1 MLIKRFARTDDA
13 SSPNAGR
20 RRALRAGA
28 STLILALTG
37 PRFAFAN
44 AIVAVRVWPAREYT
58 RVTLETDNP
67 VKFQQQLM
75 EGPYRFVIDLDEVDL
90 SPALRDLVS
99 KIQPNDPQ
107 IMQVRVGQF
116 KPGVV
121 RMVFDLKAGVKP
133 QSFTL
138 PPVAGYKY
146 RTVFDLYPAV
156 EPDPLMELLAK
167 SGNKAEA
174 LARNTPPSSSSSQPS
189 SPPPPSSAGTQS
201 TEESEAFFQRY
212 AQRDQGPR
220 PSRPA
225 PTPTPAP
232 DKTPPLAQRKDDDDD
247 GLSAPPPSRGP
258 KTARLLTIALDPGH
272 GGEDPGAIGSSGT
285 YEKVVVLQIAKR
297 LREKIDAQP
306 NMRAMMTRDADFFV
320 PLGVRVQKARRVD
333 ADLFMS
339 IHADAF
345 TSPSANGASVFAL
358 SERGATSATARLLE
372 KTQNASDLIGGVNIK
387 TNDRAVAHALLDM
400 STTAQIRDSKVFGS
414 ALLAEIGTVADRL
427 HSKNVEQAAFAVLKA
442 PDIPSV
448 LVETAFISNPKEEQ
462 YLNDPAYQDRLANA
476 LLKGIKAYFAKNPPI
491 AKNRTA

>member
-37 PRFAFAN
+37 PRLAFAN
-44 AIVAVRVWPAREYT
+44 AIVAVRVWPARDYT

-75 EGPYRFVIDLDEVDL
+75 ESPNRFVIDLDEVDL
-90 SPALRDLVS
+90 NPALRDLVS

-167 SGNKAEA
+167 SGHKAEA
-174 LARNTPPSSSSSQPS
+174 LAQNTPPA
-189 SPPPPSSAGTQS
+189 SSAPRSSGAGTPS

-212 AQRDQGPR
+212 AQREQGPR
-220 PSRPA
+220 PSRTA
-225 PTPTPAP
+225 PKPAP

-247 GLSAPPPSRGP
+247 ALSTPLPSRGP

-272 GGEDPGAIGSSGT
+272 GGEDPGAVGSSGT

-427 HSKNVEQAAFAVLKA
+427 HSKNVEQASFAVLKA

-462 YLNDPAYQDRLANA
+462 YLNDPAYQERLANA

>member
-28 STLILALTG
+28 STLILALAG
-37 PRFAFAN
+37 PRLARAN
-44 AIVAVRVWPAREYT
+44 AIVAVRVWPAKDYT

-75 EGPYRFVIDLDEVDL
+75 ESPNRFVIDLDEVDL
-90 SPALRDLVS
+90 SPTLRDLVS

-167 SGNKAEA
+167 SSRKAEA
-174 LARNTPPSSSSSQPS
+174 LAQN
-189 SPPPPSSAGTQS
+189 PPPAAPGAGAGTGTPS
-201 TEESEAFFQRY
+201 TDESEAFFQRY
-212 AQRDQGPR
+212 AQREPGPR
-220 PSRPA
+220 ASR
-225 PTPTPAP
+225 PTPAP
-232 DKTPPLAQRKDDDDD
+232 DRTPPLAQRGNEGDD
-247 GLSAPPPSRGP
+247 GLPAPPARGP
-258 KTARLLTIALDPGH
+258 KTARLLTIAIDPGH

-333 ADLFMS
+333 AKKGR
-339 IHADAF
+339 
-345 TSPSANGASVFAL
+345 SAVKAGRGRVAL
-358 SERGATSATARLLE
+358 
-372 KTQNASDLIGGVNIK
+372 D
-387 TNDRAVAHALLDM
+387 
-400 STTAQIRDSKVFGS
+400 
-414 ALLAEIGTVADRL
+414 
-427 HSKNVEQAAFAVLKA
+427 
-442 PDIPSV
+442 
-448 LVETAFISNPKEEQ
+448 
-462 YLNDPAYQDRLANA
+462 
-476 LLKGIKAYFAKNPPI
+476 
-491 AKNRTA
+491 

>member
-1 MLIKRFARTDDA
+1 MLIKRFTRTDDA

-37 PRFAFAN
+37 PRLAFAN
-44 AIVAVRVWPAREYT
+44 AIVAVRVWPARDYT

-75 EGPYRFVIDLDEVDL
+75 ESPNRFVIDLDEVDL
-90 SPALRDLVS
+90 NPALRDLVS

-167 SGNKAEA
+167 SGHKAEA
-174 LARNTPPSSSSSQPS
+174 LAQNTPPA
-189 SPPPPSSAGTQS
+189 SSAPRSSGAGTPS

-212 AQRDQGPR
+212 AQREQGPR
-220 PSRPA
+220 PSRT
-225 PTPTPAP
+225 TPTPAP

-247 GLSAPPPSRGP
+247 ALSTPLPSRGP

-427 HSKNVEQAAFAVLKA
+427 HSKNVEQASFAVLKA

-462 YLNDPAYQDRLANA
+462 YLNDPAYQERLANA
-476 LLKGIKAYFAKNPPI
+476 LLKGIKAYFAKNPPL

>member
-44 AIVAVRVWPAREYT
+44 AIVAVRVWPARDYT

-75 EGPYRFVIDLDEVDL
+75 ESPNRFVIDLDEVDL

-167 SGNKAEA
+167 SSNKAEA
-174 LARNTPPSSSSSQPS
+174 LAQNTPPSSLSSTAPGS
-189 SPPPPSSAGTQS
+189 GTQS

-212 AQRDQGPR
+212 AQREQGPR
-220 PSRPA
+220 PSRPSA
-225 PTPTPAP
+225 TPTPAP
-232 DKTPPLAQRKDDDDD
+232 EKTPPLAQRKGDDDD
-247 GLSAPPPSRGP
+247 GLSTPVPPRGP

-400 STTAQIRDSKVFGS
+400 STTAQIRDSKVFGT

-462 YLNDPAYQDRLANA
+462 NLNDPAYQDRLANA

>member
-1 MLIKRFARTDDA
+1 MPELMLIKRFIRTDDA

-37 PRFAFAN
+37 PRLAFAN
-44 AIVAVRVWPAREYT
+44 AIVAVRVWPAKDYT

-75 EGPYRFVIDLDEVDL
+75 ASPNRFVIDLDEVDL

-167 SGNKAEA
+167 SSHKAEA
-174 LARNTPPSSSSSQPS
+174 LAQNTPPAQPS
-189 SPPPPSSAGTQS
+189 NPSSGTGTPS

-212 AQRDQGPR
+212 AQREPGPR
-220 PSRPA
+220 VSRP
-225 PTPTPAP
+225 PAP
-232 DKTPPLAQRKDDDDD
+232 STTDRMPSLAQRNDD
-247 GLSAPPPSRGP
+247 GLLTPPSRGP

-306 NMRAMMTRDADFFV
+306 NMRVMMTRDADFFV

-400 STTAQIRDSKVFGS
+400 STTAQIRDSKVFGT
-414 ALLAEIGTVADRL
+414 ALLAEIGSVADRL
-427 HSKNVEQAAFAVLKA
+427 HSKHVEQAAFAVLKA

-462 YLNDPAYQDRLANA
+462 ALNDPAYQERLADA
-476 LLKGIKAYFAKNPPI
+476 LLKGIKAYFAKNPPL

>member
-28 STLILALTG
+28 STLVLALTG
-37 PRFAFAN
+37 PRLARAN
-44 AIVAVRVWPAREYT
+44 AIVAVRVWPARDYT

-75 EGPYRFVIDLDEVDL
+75 ESPNRFVIDLDEVDL

-107 IMQVRVGQF
+107 IIQVRVGQF

-167 SGNKAEA
+167 SGHKAEA
-174 LARNTPPSSSSSQPS
+174 LAQN
-189 SPPPPSSAGTQS
+189 PPPSSGAGTPS
-201 TEESEAFFQRY
+201 TDESEAFFQRY
-212 AQRDQGPR
+212 AQREPGSR
-220 PSRPA
+220 PSRPGPSA
-225 PTPTPAP
+225 GASTQ
-232 DKTPPLAQRKDDDDD
+232 DKAPPLAQRKDDDD
-247 GLSAPPPSRGP
+247 GLPAPAPARGP
-258 KTARLLTIALDPGH
+258 KTARLLTIAIDPGH
-272 GGEDPGAIGSSGT
+272 GGEDPGAIGSAGT

-400 STTAQIRDSKVFGS
+400 STTAQIRDSKVFGT

-448 LVETAFISNPKEEQ
+448 LVETAFISNPKEES

-476 LLKGIKAYFAKNPPI
+476 LLRGIKAYFAKNPPL

>member
-1 MLIKRFARTDDA
+1 MLIKRFTRTDDA

-28 STLILALTG
+28 STLILGLVG
-37 PRFAFAN
+37 PRLAFAN
-44 AIVAVRVWPAREYT
+44 TIVAVRVWPARDYT
-58 RVTLETDNP
+58 RVTLETDSP

-75 EGPYRFVIDLDEVDL
+75 DSPNRFVIDLDEVDL
-90 SPALRDLVS
+90 NPALRDLVS

-107 IMQVRVGQF
+107 IIQVRVGQF

-138 PPVAGYKY
+138 PPVAGYRY

-167 SGNKAEA
+167 SGHKAEA
-174 LARNTPPSSSSSQPS
+174 LAQNASPSASPS
-189 SPPPPSSAGTQS
+189 GAGTGTPS
-201 TEESEAFFQRY
+201 TDESEAFFQRY
-212 AQRDQGPR
+212 AQREPGPR
-220 PSRPA
+220 WPRQTPSPA
-225 PTPTPAP
+225 PG
-232 DKTPPLAQRKDDDDD
+232 KTPPLAQRNYGGDD
-247 GLSAPPPSRGP
+247 GLANLTPSRGP
-258 KTARLLTIALDPGH
+258 KTTRLLTIALDPGH
-272 GGEDPGAIGSSGT
+272 GGEDPGAIGSRGT

-306 NMRAMMTRDADFFV
+306 NMRVMMTRDADYFV

-400 STTAQIRDSKVFGS
+400 STTAQIRDSKVFGR

-427 HSKNVEQAAFAVLKA
+427 HSANVEQAAFAVLKA

-462 YLNDPAYQDRLANA
+462 SLNDPAYQDRLANA
-476 LLKGIKAYFAKNPPI
+476 LLKGIKAYFAKNPPL

>member
-1 MLIKRFARTDDA
+1 MPELMLIKRFARTDDA

-44 AIVAVRVWPAREYT
+44 AIVAVRVWPAKDYT

-75 EGPYRFVIDLDEVDL
+75 ESPNRFVIDLDEVDL
-90 SPALRDLVS
+90 SPTLRDLVA

-107 IMQVRVGQF
+107 IAQVRVGQF

-167 SGNKAEA
+167 SGRKAEA
-174 LARNTPPSSSSSQPS
+174 LAQQGPGPSSGGTPS
-189 SPPPPSSAGTQS
+189 S
-201 TEESEAFFQRY
+201 EESEAFFQQY
-212 AQRDQGPR
+212 AQRDAGNAA
-220 PSRPA
+220 PSRP
-225 PTPTPAP
+225 PTPSSSTRPPRPAP
-232 DKTPPLAQRKDDDDD
+232 EKTPPLAQRNDDDDD
-247 GLSAPPPSRGP
+247 GLSIAPPPSRGP

-272 GGEDPGAIGSSGT
+272 GGEDPGAIGSKGS
-285 YEKVVVLQIAKR
+285 YEKHVVLQIAKR
-297 LREKIDAQP
+297 LRDKIDAQP

-345 TSPSANGASVFAL
+345 TSPAANGSSVFAL

-387 TNDRAVAHALLDM
+387 TNDRTVAHALLDM
-400 STTAQIRDSKVFGS
+400 STTAQIRDSKVFGD
-414 ALLAEIGTVADRL
+414 ALLKQIGGLNRL
-427 HSKNVEQAAFAVLKA
+427 HSGRVEQASFAVLKA

-448 LVETAFISNPKEEQ
+448 LVETAFISNPDEEQ
-462 YLNDPAYQDRLANA
+462 RLNDPAYQEKLANA
-476 LLKGIKAYFAKNPPI
+476 LLTGIKAYFAKNPPL

>member
-37 PRFAFAN
+37 PRLAFAN
-44 AIVAVRVWPAREYT
+44 AIVAVRVWPARDYT

-75 EGPYRFVIDLDEVDL
+75 ESPNRFVIDLDEVDL
-90 SPALRDLVS
+90 NPALRDLVA

-107 IMQVRVGQF
+107 IAQVRVGQF

-121 RMVFDLKAGVKP
+121 RMVFDLKGGVKP

-156 EPDPLMELLAK
+156 EPDPLTELLAQTA
-167 SGNKAEA
+167 NKAQA
-174 LARNTPPSSSSSQPS
+174 LAQHSQTPQGA
-189 SPPPPSSAGTQS
+189 SPSAGAGTPS
-201 TEESEAFFQRY
+201 AEESEAFFQRY
-212 AQRDQGPR
+212 AQREQGQRPTR
-220 PSRPA
+220 PSPS
-225 PTPTPAP
+225 TPATP

-247 GLSAPPPSRGP
+247 AYVPPPRAQ

-272 GGEDPGAIGSSGT
+272 GGEDPGAIGGRGT

-297 LREKIDAQP
+297 LRQKIDAEP

-320 PLGVRVQKARRVD
+320 PLGVRVQKARRVE

-387 TNDRAVAHALLDM
+387 TNDRTVAHALLDM

-414 ALLAEIGTVADRL
+414 ALLSQIGTVAPRL

-448 LVETAFISNPKEEQ
+448 LVETAFISNPDEERN
-462 YLNDPAYQDRLANA
+462 LIDPAYQERLADA

>member
-44 AIVAVRVWPAREYT
+44 AIVAVRVWPARDYT

-75 EGPYRFVIDLDEVDL
+75 ESPNRFVIDLDEVDL
-90 SPALRDLVS
+90 SPALRDLVA

-107 IMQVRVGQF
+107 IAQVRVGQF
-116 KPGVV
+116 KPGVM

-156 EPDPLMELLAK
+156 EPDPLMELLAQTANK
-167 SGNKAEA
+167 AQALAQNSHPPQTSGNAS
-174 LARNTPPSSSSSQPS
+174 TP
-189 SPPPPSSAGTQS
+189 S

-212 AQRDQGPR
+212 AQQGQMPR
-220 PSRPA
+220 PARPG
-225 PTPTPAP
+225 PTPATPATP
-232 DKTPPLAQRKDDDDD
+232 DKTPPLAQRNDDDTDD
-247 GLSAPPPSRGP
+247 LPPPPRAQ

-297 LREKIDAQP
+297 LRDKINAQP

-387 TNDRAVAHALLDM
+387 TNDRTVAHALLDM
-400 STTAQIRDSKVFGS
+400 STTAQIRDSKVFGT

-427 HSKNVEQAAFAVLKA
+427 HSKNVEQASFAVLKA

-462 YLNDPAYQDRLANA
+462 YLNDPAYQERLANA
-476 LLKGIKAYFAKNPPI
+476 LLKGIRTYFSKNPPI

>member
-44 AIVAVRVWPAREYT
+44 AIVAVRVWPAKDYT

-75 EGPYRFVIDLDEVDL
+75 ESPNRFVIDLDEVDL
-90 SPALRDLVS
+90 SPTLRDLVS

-146 RTVFDLYPAV
+146 RTVFDLYPAI

-167 SGNKAEA
+167 SGHKAEA
-174 LARNTPPSSSSSQPS
+174 LAQNSTPPGASASSG
-189 SPPPPSSAGTQS
+189 AGTPS

-212 AQRDQGPR
+212 AQREPGTGPR

-225 PTPTPAP
+225 PAP
-232 DKTPPLAQRKDDDDD
+232 DKTPPLAQRKDDDD
-247 GLSAPPPSRGP
+247 GLPALPPARGP
-258 KTARLLTIALDPGH
+258 KTARLLTIAIDPGH
-272 GGEDPGAIGSSGT
+272 GGEDPGAVGSSGT

-462 YLNDPAYQDRLANA
+462 YLNDPAYQERLANA

>member
-1 MLIKRFARTDDA
+1 MLIKRFARSDDA

-28 STLILALTG
+28 STLVLALTG
-37 PRFAFAN
+37 PRLAFAN
-44 AIVAVRVWPAREYT
+44 AIVAVRVWPARDYT

-75 EGPYRFVIDLDEVDL
+75 ESPNRFVIDLDEVDL

-167 SGNKAEA
+167 SGHKAEA
-174 LARNTPPSSSSSQPS
+174 LAQNTPPSRPS
-189 SPPPPSSAGTQS
+189 SGTGTPS

-212 AQRDQGPR
+212 AQRDAGPR
-220 PSRPA
+220 ASRPA
-225 PTPTPAP
+225 SPPAGDRMP
-232 DKTPPLAQRKDDDDD
+232 SLAQRNDD
-247 GLSAPPPSRGP
+247 GLLTLPSRGP

-400 STTAQIRDSKVFGS
+400 STTAQIRDSKVFGT

-427 HSKNVEQAAFAVLKA
+427 HSKYVEQAAFAVLKA

-462 YLNDPAYQDRLANA
+462 SLNDPAYQERLANA
-476 LLKGIKAYFAKNPPI
+476 LLKGIKAYFAKNPPL

>member
-1 MLIKRFARTDDA
+1 MLIKRFTRTDDA

-28 STLILALTG
+28 STLILGLVG
-37 PRFAFAN
+37 PRLAFAN
-44 AIVAVRVWPAREYT
+44 TIVAVRVWPARDYT
-58 RVTLETDNP
+58 RVTLETDSP

-75 EGPYRFVIDLDEVDL
+75 DSPNRFVIDLDEVDL
-90 SPALRDLVS
+90 NPALRDLVS

-107 IMQVRVGQF
+107 IIQVRVGQF

-167 SGNKAEA
+167 SGHKAEA
-174 LARNTPPSSSSSQPS
+174 LAQNAPPSTSTSPS
-189 SPPPPSSAGTQS
+189 GAGTPS
-201 TEESEAFFQRY
+201 TDESEAFFQRY
-212 AQRDQGPR
+212 AQREPGPR
-220 PSRPA
+220 WPRQTPSPA
-225 PTPTPAP
+225 PG
-232 DKTPPLAQRKDDDDD
+232 KTPPLAQRNYGGDD
-247 GLSAPPPSRGP
+247 GLTNLTPSRGP
-258 KTARLLTIALDPGH
+258 KTTRLLTIALDPGH
-272 GGEDPGAIGSSGT
+272 GGEDPGAIGSRGT

-306 NMRAMMTRDADFFV
+306 NMRVMMTRDADYFV

-400 STTAQIRDSKVFGS
+400 STTAQIRDSKVFGR

-427 HSKNVEQAAFAVLKA
+427 HSANVEQAAFAVLKA

-462 YLNDPAYQDRLANA
+462 SLNDPAYQDRLANA
-476 LLKGIKAYFAKNPPI
+476 LLKGIKAYFAKNPPL

>member
-1 MLIKRFARTDDA
+1 MLIKRFAHTDDA

-44 AIVAVRVWPAREYT
+44 AIVAVRVWPARDYT

-75 EGPYRFVIDLDEVDL
+75 ESPNRFVIDLDEVDL
-90 SPALRDLVS
+90 SPALRDLVA

-107 IMQVRVGQF
+107 IAQVRVGQF

-156 EPDPLMELLAK
+156 EPDPLMELLAQTANK
-167 SGNKAEA
+167 AQALAQNSHPPQTSGNAS
-174 LARNTPPSSSSSQPS
+174 TP
-189 SPPPPSSAGTQS
+189 S

-212 AQRDQGPR
+212 AQQGQTPR
-220 PSRPA
+220 PARPG
-225 PTPTPAP
+225 PTPSTPAAP
-232 DKTPPLAQRKDDDDD
+232 DKTPPLAQRNDDDTDD
-247 GLSAPPPSRGP
+247 LPPPRGQ

-272 GGEDPGAIGSSGT
+272 GGEDPGAVGSSGT

-297 LREKIDAQP
+297 LRDKINAQP

-387 TNDRAVAHALLDM
+387 TNDRTVAHALLDM
-400 STTAQIRDSKVFGS
+400 STTAQIRDSKVFGT

-427 HSKNVEQAAFAVLKA
+427 HSKNVEQASFAVLKA

-462 YLNDPAYQDRLANA
+462 YLNDPAYQERLANA
-476 LLKGIKAYFAKNPPI
+476 LLKGIRTYFSKNPPL

>member
-1 MLIKRFARTDDA
+1 MLIKRFARSDDA

-28 STLILALTG
+28 STLVLALTG
-37 PRFAFAN
+37 TRLAFAN
-44 AIVAVRVWPAREYT
+44 TIVAVRVWPARDYT

-67 VKFQQQLM
+67 IKFQQQLM
-75 EGPYRFVIDLDEVDL
+75 ASPNRFVIDLDEVDL

-156 EPDPLMELLAK
+156 EPDPLMELLAN
-167 SGNKAEA
+167 SGHKAEA
-174 LARNTPPSSSSSQPS
+174 LAQNTPPAQPS
-189 SPPPPSSAGTQS
+189 RPSSGNGTPS

-212 AQRDQGPR
+212 ARREAGPR
-220 PSRPA
+220 ALRPA
-225 PTPTPAP
+225 PPAAGDRMP
-232 DKTPPLAQRKDDDDD
+232 SLAQRNDD
-247 GLSAPPPSRGP
+247 GLLTPPSRAP

-306 NMRAMMTRDADFFV
+306 NMRVMMTRDADFFV

-387 TNDRAVAHALLDM
+387 THDRAVAHALLDM
-400 STTAQIRDSKVFGS
+400 STTAQIRDSKVFGT

-427 HSKNVEQAAFAVLKA
+427 HSKYVEQAAFAVLKA

-462 YLNDPAYQDRLANA
+462 ALNDPAYQERLANA
-476 LLKGIKAYFAKNPPI
+476 LLKGIKAYFAKNPPL

>member
-1 MLIKRFARTDDA
+1 MLIKRFTRTDDA

-37 PRFAFAN
+37 PRLAFAN
-44 AIVAVRVWPAREYT
+44 AIVAVRVWPAKDYT

-75 EGPYRFVIDLDEVDL
+75 ASPNRFVIDLDEVDL

-167 SGNKAEA
+167 SSHKAEA
-174 LARNTPPSSSSSQPS
+174 LAQNTPPAQPS
-189 SPPPPSSAGTQS
+189 PPSSGTPS

-212 AQRDQGPR
+212 AQREPGPR
-220 PSRPA
+220 VSRP
-225 PTPTPAP
+225 PAP
-232 DKTPPLAQRKDDDDD
+232 STTDRMPSLAQRNDD
-247 GLSAPPPSRGP
+247 GLLTPPSRGP

-306 NMRAMMTRDADFFV
+306 NMRVMMTRDADFFV

-400 STTAQIRDSKVFGS
+400 STTAQIRDSKVFGT

-427 HSKNVEQAAFAVLKA
+427 HSKHVEQAAFAVLKA

-462 YLNDPAYQDRLANA
+462 ALNDPAYQERLADA
-476 LLKGIKAYFAKNPPI
+476 LLKGIKAYFAKNPPL

>member
-37 PRFAFAN
+37 PRLAFAN
-44 AIVAVRVWPAREYT
+44 AIVAVRVWPARDYT

-75 EGPYRFVIDLDEVDL
+75 ESPNRFVIDLDEVDL

-107 IMQVRVGQF
+107 ISQVRVGQF

-156 EPDPLMELLAK
+156 EPDPLMELLAQTA
-167 SGNKAEA
+167 NKTQA
-174 LARNTPPSSSSSQPS
+174 LSQNTQPSQASRPSSGG
-189 SPPPPSSAGTQS
+189 GTPS

-212 AQRDQGPR
+212 AQREQNARG
-220 PSRPA
+220 SRPA
-225 PTPTPAP
+225 PTPSPAAP
-232 DKTPPLAQRKDDDDD
+232 DKTPPLAQRNDDDDND
-247 GLSAPPPSRGP
+247 DLPAPPRGP

-297 LREKIDAQP
+297 LREKINAQP

-387 TNDRAVAHALLDM
+387 TNDRTVAHALLDM
-400 STTAQIRDSKVFGS
+400 STTAQIRDSKVFGT

-427 HSKNVEQAAFAVLKA
+427 HSKNVEQASFAVLKA

-462 YLNDPAYQDRLANA
+462 SLNDPAYQERLANA

>member
-37 PRFAFAN
+37 PRVAFAN
-44 AIVAVRVWPAREYT
+44 AIVAVRVWPARDYT

-75 EGPYRFVIDLDEVDL
+75 ESPNRFVIDLDEVDL
-90 SPALRDLVS
+90 SPALRDLVA

-107 IMQVRVGQF
+107 IAQVRVGQF

-156 EPDPLMELLAK
+156 EPDPLMELLAQTANK
-167 SGNKAEA
+167 AQALAQNSRPPQTSGNAS
-174 LARNTPPSSSSSQPS
+174 TP
-189 SPPPPSSAGTQS
+189 S

-212 AQRDQGPR
+212 AQQGQT
-220 PSRPA
+220 SRPA
-225 PTPTPAP
+225 RPGPTPSTPSTPAAP
-232 DKTPPLAQRKDDDDD
+232 DKTPQLAQRNDDDTDD
-247 GLSAPPPSRGP
+247 LPPPPRGQ

-297 LREKIDAQP
+297 LRDKINAQP

-387 TNDRAVAHALLDM
+387 TNDRTVAHALLDM
-400 STTAQIRDSKVFGS
+400 STTAQIRDSKVFGT

-427 HSKNVEQAAFAVLKA
+427 HSKNVEQASFAVLKA

-462 YLNDPAYQDRLANA
+462 YLNDPAYQERLANA
-476 LLKGIKAYFAKNPPI
+476 LLKGIRTYFSKNPPL

>member
-1 MLIKRFARTDDA
+1 MPELMLIKRFARTDDA

-44 AIVAVRVWPAREYT
+44 AIVAVRVWPARDYT

-75 EGPYRFVIDLDEVDL
+75 ESPNRFVIDLDEVDL
-90 SPALRDLVS
+90 SPALRDLVA

-107 IMQVRVGQF
+107 IAQVRVGQF
-116 KPGVV
+116 KPGVM

-156 EPDPLMELLAK
+156 EPDPLMELLAQTANK
-167 SGNKAEA
+167 AQALAQNSHPPQTSGNAS
-174 LARNTPPSSSSSQPS
+174 TP
-189 SPPPPSSAGTQS
+189 S

-212 AQRDQGPR
+212 AQQGQMPR
-220 PSRPA
+220 PARPG
-225 PTPTPAP
+225 PTPATPATP
-232 DKTPPLAQRKDDDDD
+232 DKTPPLAQRNDDDTDD
-247 GLSAPPPSRGP
+247 LPPPPRAQ

-297 LREKIDAQP
+297 LRDKINAQP

-387 TNDRAVAHALLDM
+387 TNDRTVAHALLDM
-400 STTAQIRDSKVFGS
+400 STTAQIRDSKVFGT

-427 HSKNVEQAAFAVLKA
+427 HSKNVEQASFAVLKA

-462 YLNDPAYQDRLANA
+462 YLNDPAYQERLANA
-476 LLKGIKAYFAKNPPI
+476 LLKGIRTYFSKNPPI

>member
-37 PRFAFAN
+37 PRLAFAN
-44 AIVAVRVWPAREYT
+44 AIVAVRVWPARDYT

-75 EGPYRFVIDLDEVDL
+75 ESPNRFVIDLDEVDL
-90 SPALRDLVS
+90 NPALRDLVS

-167 SGNKAEA
+167 SGHKAEA
-174 LARNTPPSSSSSQPS
+174 LAQNTPPA
-189 SPPPPSSAGTQS
+189 SSAPRSSGAGTPS

-212 AQRDQGPR
+212 AQREQGPR
-220 PSRPA
+220 PSRA
-225 PTPTPAP
+225 APTPAP

-247 GLSAPPPSRGP
+247 GLSTPLPSRGP

-272 GGEDPGAIGSSGT
+272 GGEDPGAIGGSGT

-427 HSKNVEQAAFAVLKA
+427 HSKNVEQASFAVLKA

-462 YLNDPAYQDRLANA
+462 HLNDPAYQERLANA

>member
-20 RRALRAGA
+20 RRALRVGA

-37 PRFAFAN
+37 PRLAFAN
-44 AIVAVRVWPAREYT
+44 AIVAVRVWPARDYT

-75 EGPYRFVIDLDEVDL
+75 ESPNRFVIDLDEVDL
-90 SPALRDLVS
+90 NPALRDLVA

-107 IMQVRVGQF
+107 IAQVRVGQF

-156 EPDPLMELLAK
+156 EPDPLMELLAQTA
-167 SGNKAEA
+167 NKAQA
-174 LARNTPPSSSSSQPS
+174 LAQSSQSSQSLHPSQPS
-189 SPPPPSSAGTQS
+189 AGASTPS
-201 TEESEAFFQRY
+201 TEESEAFFQKY
-212 AQRDQGPR
+212 AQRDQAGRPPR
-220 PSRPA
+220 PG
-225 PTPTPAP
+225 PTPSTPAP
-232 DKTPPLAQRKDDDDD
+232 DKTPPLAQRNDKENKDDTDDYV
-247 GLSAPPPSRGP
+247 PPARAQ

-272 GGEDPGAIGSSGT
+272 GGEDPGAIGGRGT

-297 LREKIDAQP
+297 LRQKIDAEP

-387 TNDRAVAHALLDM
+387 TNDRTVAHALLDM
-400 STTAQIRDSKVFGS
+400 STTAQIRDSKVFGT
-414 ALLAEIGTVADRL
+414 ALLSQIGTVAPRL
-427 HSKNVEQAAFAVLKA
+427 HSKNVEQASFAVLKA

-448 LVETAFISNPKEEQ
+448 LVETAFISNPDEERN
-462 YLNDPAYQDRLANA
+462 LIDPAYQDRLADA

>member
-37 PRFAFAN
+37 PRLAFAN
-44 AIVAVRVWPAREYT
+44 AIVAVRVWPARDYT

-75 EGPYRFVIDLDEVDL
+75 ESPNRFVIDLDEVDL
-90 SPALRDLVS
+90 NPALRDLVS

-167 SGNKAEA
+167 SGHKAEA
-174 LARNTPPSSSSSQPS
+174 LAQNTPPA
-189 SPPPPSSAGTQS
+189 SSAPRSSGAGTPS

-212 AQRDQGPR
+212 AQREQGPR
-220 PSRPA
+220 PSRTA
-225 PTPTPAP
+225 PTPAP

-247 GLSAPPPSRGP
+247 GLSTPLPSRGP

-272 GGEDPGAIGSSGT
+272 GGEDPGAIGGSGT

-427 HSKNVEQAAFAVLKA
+427 HSKNVEQASFAVLKA

-462 YLNDPAYQDRLANA
+462 YLNDPAYQERLANA

>member
-28 STLILALTG
+28 STLILAVTG
-37 PRFAFAN
+37 TRLAFAN
-44 AIVAVRVWPAREYT
+44 AIVAVRVWPAKDYT

-75 EGPYRFVIDLDEVDL
+75 ESPNRFVIDLDEVDL
-90 SPALRDLVS
+90 SPALRDLVA

-121 RMVFDLKAGVKP
+121 RMVFDLKAGVKS

-167 SGNKAEA
+167 SGHKAEA
-174 LARNTPPSSSSSQPS
+174 LAQQGATGTPSN
-189 SPPPPSSAGTQS
+189 
-201 TEESEAFFQRY
+201 EESEAFFQQY
-212 AQRDQGPR
+212 AQRDAGNAAPAR
-220 PSRPA
+220 P
-225 PTPTPAP
+225 PTPSSSTRPTRPPAP
-232 DKTPPLAQRKDDDDD
+232 DKTPPLAQNNDSDD
-247 GLSAPPPSRGP
+247 GLTITPPPSRGP

-272 GGEDPGAIGSSGT
+272 GGEDPGAIGSKGS

-297 LREKIDAQP
+297 LRDKIDAQP

-345 TSPSANGASVFAL
+345 TSPAANGSSVFAL

-387 TNDRAVAHALLDM
+387 TNDRTVAHALLDM
-400 STTAQIRDSKVFGS
+400 STTAQIRDSKVFGD
-414 ALLAEIGTVADRL
+414 ALLKQIGGLNRL
-427 HSKNVEQAAFAVLKA
+427 HSGRVEQASFAVLKA

-448 LVETAFISNPKEEQ
+448 LVETAFISNPDEEQ
-462 YLNDPAYQDRLANA
+462 RLNDPAYQEKLANA
-476 LLKGIKAYFAKNPPI
+476 LLTGIKAYFAKNPPL

>member
-13 SSPNAGR
+13 SSLNAGR

-37 PRFAFAN
+37 PRLAFAN
-44 AIVAVRVWPAREYT
+44 AIVAVRVWPARDYT

-75 EGPYRFVIDLDEVDL
+75 ESPNRFVIDLDEVDL
-90 SPALRDLVS
+90 NPALRDLVA

-107 IMQVRVGQF
+107 IAQVRVGQF

-156 EPDPLMELLAK
+156 EPDPLMELLAQTA
-167 SGNKAEA
+167 NKAQA
-174 LARNTPPSSSSSQPS
+174 LAQNSQPPHTSQPS
-189 SPPPPSSAGTQS
+189 SGAGTPS

-212 AQRDQGPR
+212 AQREPGQR
-220 PSRPA
+220 PSRPSPATPSA
-225 PTPTPAP
+225 PATP

-247 GLSAPPPSRGP
+247 TYVSPPRGP

-272 GGEDPGAIGSSGT
+272 GGEDPGAIGGAGT

-297 LREKIDAQP
+297 LRQKIENEP
-306 NMRAMMTRDADFFV
+306 NMRVMMTRDADFFV
-320 PLGVRVQKARRVD
+320 PLGVRVQKARRVE

-387 TNDRAVAHALLDM
+387 TNDRTVAHALLDM

-414 ALLAEIGTVADRL
+414 ALLAQIGTVAPRL
-427 HSKNVEQAAFAVLKA
+427 HSPNVEQASFAVLKA

-448 LVETAFISNPKEEQ
+448 LVETAFISNPNEERN
-462 YLNDPAYQDRLANA
+462 LIDPAYQDRLADA

>member
-44 AIVAVRVWPAREYT
+44 AIVAVRVWPARDYT

-75 EGPYRFVIDLDEVDL
+75 ESPNRFVIDLDEVDL
-90 SPALRDLVS
+90 NPALRDLVS

-167 SGNKAEA
+167 SGHKAEA
-174 LARNTPPSSSSSQPS
+174 LAQNTPPASST
-189 SPPPPSSAGTQS
+189 SPASPSAGAGTPS

-212 AQRDQGPR
+212 AQREQGSR
-220 PSRPA
+220 PSRPG

-232 DKTPPLAQRKDDDDD
+232 DKTPPLAQRKGDDDDA
-247 GLSAPPPSRGP
+247 LSSPLPSRGP

-427 HSKNVEQAAFAVLKA
+427 HSKNVEQASFAVLKA

-462 YLNDPAYQDRLANA
+462 SLNDPAYQDRLANA

>member
-1 MLIKRFARTDDA
+1 MPELMLIKRFARTDDA

-28 STLILALTG
+28 STLILALAG
-37 PRFAFAN
+37 PRLARAN
-44 AIVAVRVWPAREYT
+44 AIVAVRVWPAKDYT

-75 EGPYRFVIDLDEVDL
+75 ESPNRFVIDLDEVDL
-90 SPALRDLVS
+90 SPTLRDLVS

-167 SGNKAEA
+167 SSRKAEA
-174 LARNTPPSSSSSQPS
+174 LAQN
-189 SPPPPSSAGTQS
+189 PPPAAPGAGSGTPS

-212 AQRDQGPR
+212 AQREPGPR
-220 PSRPA
+220 ASR
-225 PTPTPAP
+225 PTPAP
-232 DKTPPLAQRKDDDDD
+232 DRTPPLAQRGNESDD
-247 GLSAPPPSRGP
+247 GLPTPPARGP
-258 KTARLLTIALDPGH
+258 KTARLLTIAIDPGH

-400 STTAQIRDSKVFGS
+400 STTAQIRDSKVFGT

-427 HSKNVEQAAFAVLKA
+427 HSKHVEQAAFAVLKA

-448 LVETAFISNPKEEQ
+448 LVETAFISNPREEQ
-462 YLNDPAYQDRLANA
+462 SLNDPAYQERLANA
-476 LLKGIKAYFAKNPPI
+476 LLKGIKAYFAKNPPL

>member
-37 PRFAFAN
+37 PRLAFAN
-44 AIVAVRVWPAREYT
+44 AIVAVRVWPARDYT

-75 EGPYRFVIDLDEVDL
+75 ESPNRFVIDLDEVDL
-90 SPALRDLVS
+90 NPALRDLVS

-167 SGNKAEA
+167 SGHKAEA
-174 LARNTPPSSSSSQPS
+174 LAQNTPPA
-189 SPPPPSSAGTQS
+189 SSAPRSSGAGTPS

-212 AQRDQGPR
+212 AQREQGPR
-220 PSRPA
+220 PSRTA
-225 PTPTPAP
+225 PTPAP

-247 GLSAPPPSRGP
+247 GLSTPLPSRGP

-272 GGEDPGAIGSSGT
+272 GGEDPGAIGGSGT

-427 HSKNVEQAAFAVLKA
+427 HSKNVEQASFAVLKA

-462 YLNDPAYQDRLANA
+462 HLNDPAYQERLANA

>member
-1 MLIKRFARTDDA
+1 MSELMLIKRFARTDDA

-37 PRFAFAN
+37 PRLAFAN
-44 AIVAVRVWPAREYT
+44 AIVAVRVWPARDYT

-75 EGPYRFVIDLDEVDL
+75 ESPNRFVIDLDEVDL
-90 SPALRDLVS
+90 NPALRDLVS

-167 SGNKAEA
+167 SGHKAEA
-174 LARNTPPSSSSSQPS
+174 LAQNTPPA
-189 SPPPPSSAGTQS
+189 SSAPRSSGAGTPS

-212 AQRDQGPR
+212 AQREQGPR
-220 PSRPA
+220 PSRTA
-225 PTPTPAP
+225 PKPAP

-247 GLSAPPPSRGP
+247 ALSTPLPSRGP

-272 GGEDPGAIGSSGT
+272 GGEDPGAVGSSGT

-427 HSKNVEQAAFAVLKA
+427 HSKNVEQASFAVLKA

-462 YLNDPAYQDRLANA
+462 YLNDPAYQERLANA